1 MFDELKDQALN
12 LAKEQAKEHKDAV
25 ADAAEQAAGKLGDAV
40 DSATGGK
47 FGDQIDAATQ
57 GTSEKVSGLL
67 DQE

>member
-12 LAKEQAKEHKDAV
+12 LAKEHKDVV
-25 ADAAEQAAGKLGDAV
+25 ADAAGQAAGKVGDAV

-57 GTSEKVSGLL
+57 GASEKVSGFLE
-67 DQE
+67 QE